1 MLKVCEE
8 LRQAVL
14 QEAIQGKRTKQL
26 PSDGD
31 ARTLLERI
39 KAEKEKLIKEKKI
52 KKEKP
57 LAPITDDEIPFDIP
71 ENWCWV
77 RLGEVG
83 LTNIG
88 LTYKTYG
95 NVKGIYR
102 T

>member
-14 QEAIQGKRTKQL
+14 QEAIQGKLTKQL

-31 ARTLLERI
+31 ARTLLEQI
-39 KAEKEKLIKEKKI
+39 KAEKERLIKEKKI

-77 RLGEVG
+77 RLGELLSIVSDG
-83 LTNIG
+83 TH
-88 LTYKTYG
+88 KTALV
-95 NVKGIYR
+95 NKF
-102 T
+102 